1 MIAPMVAFMGAPAP
15 AAEEASLP
23 PISNPTPPIP
33 NPQYLTLTLTLT
45 LPSCGDTVAEDHSF
59 GAVHGAAARL
69 SEHSQLCRLDA
80 DGLCSAGLKTL
91 QPPT

>member
-1 MIAPMVAFMGAPAP
+1 MALALALAL
-15 AAEEASLP
+15 A
-23 PISNPTPPIP
+23 
-33 NPQYLTLTLTLT
+33 LTLTLTLALALT
-45 LPSCGDTVAEDHSF
+45 LILPSCGGTVAEDHSF

-91 QPPT
+91 QPPTY